1 MPPPNGNPQSPKNSF
16 LINLYVVHIT
26 LTGFEAMID
35 GLKMIDKVG
44 PLSIE
49 EIIGKIRTHLA
60 TRKGVID
67 ENIEQFYQEM
77 DANTNRYKAK
87 NKNPSV
93 YKNVLERFGQL
104 KSKYEAMSEAL
115 ESYLGLMGK
124 TDDVGELPS
133 PEIFLESASDLITS
147 LYKLDQDYPDLLS
160 KDDKSIIVELRAFE
174 VEKSPV
180 IKPILGLE

>member
-1 MPPPNGNPQSPKNSF
+1 
-16 LINLYVVHIT
+16 
-26 LTGFEAMID
+26 
-35 GLKMIDKVG
+35 
-44 PLSIE
+44 
-49 EIIGKIRTHLA
+49 
-60 TRKGVID
+60 
-67 ENIEQFYQEM
+67 M

-93 YKNVLERFGQL
+93 YNNVLERFGQL

-133 PEIFLESASDLITS
+133 PEIFLESASDLITC